1 MNWQLTNPALNREIE
16 GFASHTS
23 INKGESIKLYIN
35 TKSAYLSLCIY
46 RMGWYEGIGALKV
59 VKPVTIEGFQQVIP
73 LPQVDT
79 GLVACDW
86 EHPYELETDSHWVS
100 GVYLVKL
107 EEQENKKQSYIIF
120 VVRDDEASAD
130 ILFQLPVTTYQA
142 YNYWGGKCLYNHGSG
157 SLENWGAISGN
168 KAQKVSFDRPYAK
181 SNNPKAAY
189 GMGAGDFLTNTRPVT
204 SHNYPISSAG
214 WDYNMIRWLD
224 KNEYNVKYCTN
235 IDIHINP
242 KIYSKIK
249 IFLSNGHDEYWS
261 HEMRKNLTDAR
272 DTGTNLAFFSSNT
285 MYWQIRLEENKLTEQ
300 KNRVIVCYKEKHLDP
315 IQSEKSTINFEDI
328 PEQGSQAKLIGVQY
342 YADPVLGDIRITN
355 PEHWIFKNSGVKKG
369 TKLKGL
375 LGYEIDGVSK
385 DSPDKITILAS
396 TKCRKVNSG
405 SKFIVNHMI
414 RKITN
419 PIFQFSNLFLNSNKG
434 ITNIQRLLV
443 LLVIAII
450 AAIIGTIISE
460 IIPLIGIT
468 VVIILFLIWF
478 LKLKMTT
485 KYESN
490 MTIYNTKIGS
500 KIFATGSMQWCWGLD
515 NYNVPNLRKDFSSES
530 AEIITRNLLKNFGA
544 TLK

>member
-1 MNWQLTNPALNREIE
+1 LNWQLTNPALNREIE